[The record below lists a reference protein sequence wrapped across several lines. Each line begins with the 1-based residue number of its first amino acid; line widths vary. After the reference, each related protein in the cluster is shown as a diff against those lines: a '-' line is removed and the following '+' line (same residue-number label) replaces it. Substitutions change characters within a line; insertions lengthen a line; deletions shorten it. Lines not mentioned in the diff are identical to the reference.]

1 MAGAIDARAMCVRE
15 REKKKERVRMR
26 FCWGGGG
33 WLTIALVVPKVS
45 PVLVL
50 CVRAHIWLK

>member
-26 FCWGGGG
+26 FFFLGG

-50 CVRAHIWLK
+50 CVRAHLWLK